1 MRAKI
6 LIFAALAII
15 LGVPFALRPQAS
27 RDESQRDAVRLIIV
41 TPHIEQIRFEFA
53 AGFDRWHRRVHGRPA
68 VIDWRTPG
76 GTSEIIKLLQAQ
88 YTAAIKRGVVDHRD
102 PRNVVVPAGAIGF
115 DLMFGGGSFDHTR
128 LKLGDGVEA
137 VNAVS
142 ADLHGPPHVFRVPM
156 SVPTGF
162 TQEFLDR
169 VFGENRIGNQPLYD
183 PEQFWIGTALS
194 SFGIV
199 YNRDA
204 LAKLGVPEP
213 DSFEDLTDPRLA
225 GWVALADP
233 RQSGSVTTTLDSI
246 LNNYGWERG
255 WRILREM
262 AANTRYF
269 TNSAPK
275 PPLDISAG
283 EAAAGLAID
292 FYGRGQAQ
300 AIGDNRLGYVD
311 PVGTTY
317 IDADPVSL
325 LRGGPHPEIARRF
338 VEFCLTDEAQALWQF
353 PAHSRPEHA
362 RSPLDPSGR
371 HMGPER
377 YELRRMP
384 VRRSMYERYVSLFA
398 DQTDPFAVASE
409 TQARGWR
416 AAIGPMMGSF
426 AIDIADDV
434 RSAWLSLN
442 AARAAPGFP
451 PEVLAEMERLFYAW
465 PATPI
470 PGRGELA
477 FTPENFR
484 IIRDRWRDADAFA
497 RLRIEY
503 TTFFRQSY
511 RRVTQLAR
519 QHGVRP

>member
-156 SVPTGF
+156 SVPAGF

-225 GWVALADP
+225 GGVALADP

-292 FYGRGQAQ
+292 FYGRGPLPG
-300 AIGDNRLGYVD
+300 I
-311 PVGTTY
+311 
-317 IDADPVSL
+317 
-325 LRGGPHPEIARRF
+325 IA
-338 VEFCLTDEAQALWQF
+338 
-353 PAHSRPEHA
+353 
-362 RSPLDPSGR
+362 
-371 HMGPER
+371 
-377 YELRRMP
+377 
-384 VRRSMYERYVSLFA
+384 
-398 DQTDPFAVASE
+398 
-409 TQARGWR
+409 
-416 AAIGPMMGSF
+416 
-426 AIDIADDV
+426 
-434 RSAWLSLN
+434 
-442 AARAAPGFP
+442 
-451 PEVLAEMERLFYAW
+451 
-465 PATPI
+465 ATI
-470 PGRGELA
+470 FA
-477 FTPENFR
+477 FTVSWAAFVYPTAFVTTP
-484 IIRDRWRDADAFA
+484 DAMPLTIGVVSQLVRGDTFAWGQIMAGALLAALPPVIVYAFLMDYYIA
-497 RLRIEY
+497 GL
-503 TTFFRQSY
+503 TAGATK
-511 RRVTQLAR
+511 
-519 QHGVRP
+519 G